1 MLVSVLVYQCAAA
14 GAGYAMAWAVWWWA
28 FVEGE
33 VSSLDEKMPVLCE
46 WEGERV
52 LICMGM

>member
-1 MLVSVLVYQCAAA
+1 VYQCAAA